1 MNGEKKTFLFQ
12 ETLCF
17 QVLHDTK
24 RSRLNGPREAI
35 RESYLAAERAKQ
47 EALLAAEREKEE
59 EAARIAAESKKIKT
73 PKGKKK

>member
-1 MNGEKKTFLFQ
+1 MEKENLFISRD
-12 ETLCF
+12 TLCF

-47 EALLAAEREKEE
+47 EALLAAEREREE